1 MKSFFY
7 PQLLKKRETPLSLKL
22 VQTSLAQTKIHRGRA
37 SPYPPPSPP
46 LQAVMLHPPESAP
59 QTPVGSLKTFLGRRR
74 AVPSLP
80 KSPYKGCS
88 VARGPTLG
96 PAPHQH
102 EDLPCGA
109 GIFENR
115 SMEGVKSRDSPPKKN
130 KSSIR
135 CGLPLLPEG
144 PGGLHHLVGR
154 DAGDVDGDGDDGP
167 GEPVLLQRAPDHVP
181 VRIKATWG
189 GENRTPRRAQ
199 TTGRLRNL
207 DKLDK
212 THQKSGS
219 KLGGTPGPPFL
230 VGMGFSRPFP

>member
-1 MKSFFY
+1 MGRVLGKKRIKSFFY
-7 PQLLKKRETPLSLKL
+7 PQLLKKETPLSLKL
-22 VQTSLAQTKIHRGRA
+22 VQTSLAQTKIHRGLA

-109 GIFENR
+109 GILGEQVHGGGEIQGF
-115 SMEGVKSRDSPPKKN
+115 PPKK
-130 KSSIR
+130 KQVLDPLRPPAATRRSRGAASS
-135 CGLPLLPEG
+135 
-144 PGGLHHLVGR
+144 
-154 DAGDVDGDGDDGP
+154 
-167 GEPVLLQRAPDHVP
+167 
-181 VRIKATWG
+181 
-189 GENRTPRRAQ
+189 RR
-199 TTGRLRNL
+199 
-207 DKLDK
+207 
-212 THQKSGS
+212 SGCW
-219 KLGGTPGPPFL
+219 
-230 VGMGFSRPFP
+230 